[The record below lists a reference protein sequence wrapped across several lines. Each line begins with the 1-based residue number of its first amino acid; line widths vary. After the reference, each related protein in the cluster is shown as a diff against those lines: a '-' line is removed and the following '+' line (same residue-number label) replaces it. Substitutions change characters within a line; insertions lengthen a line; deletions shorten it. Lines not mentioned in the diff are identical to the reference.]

1 MSCGFAERSDLCTIA
16 IETPCRTGRARRFI
30 CTGTQ
35 FSDAHRE
42 SPTEFTAAGHAGLNG
57 NRQLNSPQSV
67 TRVIQI
73 LEALCASP
81 TPISLA
87 HLSRVLNAPKSS
99 IAALL
104 RGLAEADFVVSSD
117 GAYRLGPSA
126 FGLGSAL
133 LEARRLLQ
141 SSDLVREGMR
151 RLVDRSGETVL
162 FAVRDSGGETMTYVD
177 VIESRRNAVR
187 FSVSVGDRR
196 PLYCT
201 AGGRV
206 LLASLPEEELR
217 RYLNDLKP
225 RQLTANTETSKRR
238 LAEAIAT
245 VREKGVA
252 QTVDQAADGVTGT
265 ASVIRDAAGAVIGA
279 LVVAAPSS
287 RLQARGDDL
296 ALLVREEAAAIS
308 RNLGHRMPTPSGAG

>member
-1 MSCGFAERSDLCTIA
+1 M
-16 IETPCRTGRARRFI
+16 
-30 CTGTQ
+30 
-35 FSDAHRE
+35 
-42 SPTEFTAAGHAGLNG
+42 LNED
-57 NRQLNSPQSV
+57 RHSSSPQSV

-104 RGLAEADFVVSSD
+104 RGLAEADFVVASE

-133 LEARRLLQ
+133 LAARRLLQ
-141 SSDLVREGMR
+141 SSDLIREGMR

-177 VIESRRNAVR
+177 VIESRNTVR

-201 AGGRV
+201 AGGRM
-206 LLASLPEEELR
+206 LLASLAQEDLLL
-217 RYLNDLKP
+217 YLNRLEP
-225 RQLTANTETSKRR
+225 QQLTGTTEIDKQQ
-238 LAEAIAT
+238 LAEAIAAA
-245 VREKGVA
+245 RERGVA
-252 QTVDQAADGVTGT
+252 QTIDQAANGVTGT
-265 ASVIRDAAGAVIGA
+265 ASAIRDAAGTVIGA
-279 LVVAAPSS
+279 LIVAAPSS
-287 RLQARGDDL
+287 RLQDRGAEL
-296 ALLVREEAAAIS
+296 TALVLEEAAAVS
-308 RNLGHRMPTPSGAG
+308 RSLGYRSNRT